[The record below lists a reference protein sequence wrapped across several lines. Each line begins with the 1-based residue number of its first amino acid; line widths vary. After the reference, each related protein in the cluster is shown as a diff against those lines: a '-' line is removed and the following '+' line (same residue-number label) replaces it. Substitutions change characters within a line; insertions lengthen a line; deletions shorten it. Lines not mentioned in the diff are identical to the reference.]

1 MRKIAEVEFPFWNPK
16 PVNRTM
22 GRSWKTYRKATRAPI
37 PMRMLWESPEGGTLV
52 LRPHARRV
60 VEILRTGR
68 RLLDEDAL
76 YGAMKP
82 VLDAIKRQVHRRGQC
97 RTEEPGLL
105 YDDSPDYCKLVV
117 LQQQGDPN
125 IRIRIYEFEPGDPG
139 YTDPTKSRRRR
150 RATPSG
156 R

>member
-1 MRKIAEVEFPFWNPK
+1 MRKVAEAEFPLWNPK

-37 PMRMLWESPEGGTLV
+37 PMRMLWESPEGGVWVTAPHP
-52 LRPHARRV
+52 LRA

-82 VLDAIKRQVHRRGQC
+82 VLDAIRRKVHRREQC
-97 RTEEPGLL
+97 TASEPGLL
-105 YDDSPDYCKLVV
+105 YDDSPAYCKLVV
-117 LQQQGDPN
+117 HQQQGDPH

-139 YTDPTKSRRRR
+139 YRNKAKAKLNRVTS
-150 RATPSG
+150 SG
-156 R
+156 K